1 MLVLFLQ
8 PTGLR
13 LYAAVAVES
22 VLDQVALRVEIVQ
35 HHISVRLMTGSED
48 DNLEEL
54 VRCSETLDRV
64 GPNVDT
70 SIHRLPTRKRHRQD
84 DIRIIRFRVIHTMY
98 QSFVEIEY
106 DGLLVIMMARWQADH
121 FVCQVGDVWCIEC
134 VDVLDGLQCLYEVC
148 LMQLVLRFFRLLFRL
163 IVVEVL
169 NLW

>member
-64 GPNVDT
+64 GPNVDS
-70 SIHRLPTRKRHRQD
+70 SIHRLPTRKGHRQD
-84 DIRIIRFRVIHTMY
+84 DIRIIRFGIIYTMY
-98 QSFVEIEY
+98 QSFIEVKY
-106 DGLLVIMMARWQADH
+106 DGLLVIVMAWRQADH
-121 FVCQVGDVWCIEC
+121 LVSQVGDVRSIEC
-134 VDVLDGLQCLYEVC
+134 VDVLDSLQSLY
-148 LMQLVLRFFRLLFRL
+148 
-163 IVVEVL
+163 
-169 NLW
+169 